1 MSLAGKKI
9 FVTGGSRGI
18 GLAIAIRAA
27 KDGAMIAIAAKTN
40 EPNPKLPGTIH
51 TAASEITAA
60 GGKALAIQCDLRD
73 ENQISAAVDQAAKE
87 FGGIDILINNAGL
100 MSDVSITKM
109 SDELWDEAIN
119 LNLSVAFKLIRA
131 CAPSMVSKKWGRVI
145 NISSQVALT
154 GSANHAH
161 YATAKAGLLG
171 LTYSAAKEY
180 GASGVTVN
188 AVLPGRI
195 ETKMIADRSV
205 GRLDEWLSQTPLNRL
220 GRPDEVAAMINFLA
234 SDASSYITGAA
245 INVNGGL
252 VMG

>member
-1 MSLAGKKI
+1 MKVAL
-9 FVTGGSRGI
+9 VTGGATGI
-18 GLAIAIRAA
+18 GAA
-27 KDGAMIAIAAKTN
+27 TVA
-40 EPNPKLPGTIH
+40 
-51 TAASEITAA
+51 
-60 GGKALAIQCDLRD
+60 ALAAEKITVALQYSSSQKEAKQIADQLNGKGFKVEIFQADLSRKGAA
-73 ENQISAAVDQAAKE
+73 ENLVEQVKKNLGE
-87 FGGIDILINNAGL
+87 IDILVNNAGV
-100 MSDVSITKM
+100 MSDASIIQM
-109 SDELWDEAIN
+109 SDQLWDEAIN
-119 LNLSVAFKLIRA
+119 VNLTAAFKLIRA

-161 YATAKAGLLG
+161 YATAKAGLLC

-220 GRPDEVAAMINFLA
+220 GRPDEVASMINFLA

>member
-1 MSLAGKKI
+1 MKVAL
-9 FVTGGSRGI
+9 VTGGATGI
-18 GLAIAIRAA
+18 GAA
-27 KDGAMIAIAAKTN
+27 TV
-40 EPNPKLPGTIH
+40 
-51 TAASEITAA
+51 
-60 GGKALAIQCDLRD
+60 KALAEEKITVALQYSRSEKEAKQIADQLNDKGFKVEIFQADLSQTGNA
-73 ENQISAAVDQAAKE
+73 ENLVAQVKQKLGD
-87 FGGIDILINNAGL
+87 IDILINNAGV
-100 MSDVSITKM
+100 MSDASIIQM
-109 SDELWDEAIN
+109 SDALWDEAIN
-119 LNLSVAFKLIRA
+119 INLTAAFKLIRA

-145 NISSQVALT
+145 NVSSQVALT

-195 ETKMIADRSV
+195 ETKMIADRSI

-220 GRPDEVAAMINFLA
+220 GRPEEVASMINFLA
-234 SDASSYITGAA
+234 SEKASYVTGAA

>member
-1 MSLAGKKI
+1 MKVAL
-9 FVTGGSRGI
+9 VTGGATGI
-18 GLAIAIRAA
+18 GAA
-27 KDGAMIAIAAKTN
+27 TVA
-40 EPNPKLPGTIH
+40 
-51 TAASEITAA
+51 
-60 GGKALAIQCDLRD
+60 ALAAEKITVALQYSSSQKEAKQIAEQLNGKGFKVEIFQADLSQKGSA
-73 ENQISAAVDQAAKE
+73 ENLVEQVKKNLGD
-87 FGGIDILINNAGL
+87 IDILVNNAGV
-100 MSDVSITKM
+100 MSDASIIQM
-109 SDELWDEAIN
+109 SDDLWDEAIN
-119 LNLSVAFKLIRA
+119 INLTAAFKLIRA
-131 CAPSMVSKKWGRVI
+131 CAPTMVSKKWGRVI

-220 GRPDEVAAMINFLA
+220 GRPDEVASMINFLA

>member
-1 MSLAGKKI
+1 MRVAL
-9 FVTGGSRGI
+9 VTGGATGI
-18 GLAIAIRAA
+18 GAA
-27 KDGAMIAIAAKTN
+27 TVQ
-40 EPNPKLPGTIH
+40 
-51 TAASEITAA
+51 
-60 GGKALAIQCDLRD
+60 ALAAEKNSVALQYSSSQEEAKKLADQLNGQGLKVEIFQADLSKKGAA
-73 ENQISAAVDQAAKE
+73 ENLAAQVKKNLGD
-87 FGGIDILINNAGL
+87 IDILVNNAGV
-100 MSDVSITKM
+100 MSDSSIIQM
-109 SDELWDEAIN
+109 SDNFWDEAIN
-119 LNLSVAFKLIRA
+119 VNLTVAFKLIRA

-180 GASGVTVN
+180 GAFGVTVN

-195 ETKMIADRSV
+195 ESKMIADRSV

-220 GRPDEVAAMINFLA
+220 GRPDEVASMIKYLA
-234 SDASSYITGAA
+234 SEAASYITGAA

>member
-1 MSLAGKKI
+1 MKVAL
-9 FVTGGSRGI
+9 VTGGATGI
-18 GLAIAIRAA
+18 GAA
-27 KDGAMIAIAAKTN
+27 TVA
-40 EPNPKLPGTIH
+40 
-51 TAASEITAA
+51 
-60 GGKALAIQCDLRD
+60 ALAEDKITVALQYSS
-73 ENQISAAVDQAAKE
+73 SAAEAKQIAEQLNSKGLKVEIFQADLSQKDSVDKLVASVKAKLGE
-87 FGGIDILINNAGL
+87 IDILINNAGL
-100 MSDVSITKM
+100 MSDASIIEM
-109 SDELWDEAIN
+109 SDELWDQAIN
-119 LNLSVAFKLIRA
+119 INLTAAFKMIRA
-131 CAPSMVSKKWGRVI
+131 CAPSMVSKKWGRII

-195 ETKMIADRSV
+195 ETNMIAQRSI
-205 GRLDEWLSQTPLNRL
+205 GRLDEWLAQTPLNRL
-220 GRPDEVAAMINFLA
+220 GRPDEVAGMINFLVSETA
-234 SDASSYITGAA
+234 SYVTGAA

>member
-1 MSLAGKKI
+1 VKVAL
-9 FVTGGSRGI
+9 VTGGATGI
-18 GLAIAIRAA
+18 GAA
-27 KDGAMIAIAAKTN
+27 TV
-40 EPNPKLPGTIH
+40 
-51 TAASEITAA
+51 
-60 GGKALAIQCDLRD
+60 KALAEEKISVALQYSSSQVEAKKLSDQLNAQGFKVEIFQADLSQKGSA
-73 ENQISAAVDQAAKE
+73 ENLVAQVKQKLGD
-87 FGGIDILINNAGL
+87 IDILINNAGV
-100 MSDVSITKM
+100 MSDASIIQM
-109 SDELWDEAIN
+109 SDALWDEAIN
-119 LNLSVAFKLIRA
+119 INLTAAFKLIRA

-195 ETKMIADRSV
+195 ETKMIADRSI

-220 GRPDEVAAMINFLA
+220 GRPEEVASMINFLVSEQA
-234 SDASSYITGAA
+234 SYVTGAA

>member
-1 MSLAGKKI
+1 VAL
-9 FVTGGSRGI
+9 VTGGATGI
-18 GLAIAIRAA
+18 GAATVTAMAESKITVALQYSSSETQAQQIAEQLNSKGA
-27 KDGAMIAIAAKTN
+27 KIEIFQADLSQKDSA
-40 EPNPKLPGTIH
+40 EKLV
-51 TAASEITAA
+51 
-60 GGKALAIQCDLRD
+60 
-73 ENQISAAVDQAAKE
+73 AAVKAKL
-87 FGGIDILINNAGL
+87 GDIDILINNAGL
-100 MSDVSITKM
+100 MTDASIIEM
-109 SDELWDEAIN
+109 SNELWDQALNIN
-119 LNLSVAFKLIRA
+119 LTAAFKLIRA
-131 CAPSMVSKKWGRVI
+131 CAPSMVAKKWGRII

-195 ETKMIADRSV
+195 ETNMIAQRSI

-220 GRPDEVAAMINFLA
+220 GRPDEVAGMINFLA
-234 SDASSYITGAA
+234 SEMASYVTGAS

>member
-1 MSLAGKKI
+1 MKVAL
-9 FVTGGSRGI
+9 VTGGATGI
-18 GLAIAIRAA
+18 GAA
-27 KDGAMIAIAAKTN
+27 TVR
-40 EPNPKLPGTIH
+40 
-51 TAASEITAA
+51 
-60 GGKALAIQCDLRD
+60 ALAEEKISVALQYSSSQVEAKKLSDQLNAQGFKVEIFQADLSQKGSA
-73 ENQISAAVDQAAKE
+73 ENLVAQVKQKLGD
-87 FGGIDILINNAGL
+87 IDILINNAGV
-100 MSDVSITKM
+100 MSDASIIQM
-109 SDELWDEAIN
+109 SDALWDEAIN
-119 LNLSVAFKLIRA
+119 INLTAAFKLIRA

-195 ETKMIADRSV
+195 ETKMIADRSI

-220 GRPDEVAAMINFLA
+220 GRPEEVASMINFLA
-234 SDASSYITGAA
+234 SEKASYVTGAA

>member
-1 MSLAGKKI
+1 MKVAL
-9 FVTGGSRGI
+9 VTGGATGI
-18 GLAIAIRAA
+18 GAA
-27 KDGAMIAIAAKTN
+27 TV
-40 EPNPKLPGTIH
+40 
-51 TAASEITAA
+51 
-60 GGKALAIQCDLRD
+60 KALAEEKITVALQYSSSENEAKQIADQLNDKGFKVEIFQADLSQAGNA
-73 ENQISAAVDQAAKE
+73 ENLVAQVKQKLGD
-87 FGGIDILINNAGL
+87 IDILINNAGV
-100 MSDVSITKM
+100 MSDASIIQM
-109 SDELWDEAIN
+109 SDALWDEAIN
-119 LNLSVAFKLIRA
+119 VNLTAAFKLIRA

-220 GRPDEVAAMINFLA
+220 GRADEVASMINFLA
-234 SDASSYITGAA
+234 SDASSYITGAS

>member
-1 MSLAGKKI
+1 VKVAL
-9 FVTGGSRGI
+9 VTGGATGI
-18 GLAIAIRAA
+18 GAA
-27 KDGAMIAIAAKTN
+27 TVA
-40 EPNPKLPGTIH
+40 
-51 TAASEITAA
+51 
-60 GGKALAIQCDLRD
+60 ALAEEKITVALQYSSSANEAKQIAEELNSKGLKVEIFQADLSQKD
-73 ENQISAAVDQAAKE
+73 SAEKLVASVKAKL
-87 FGGIDILINNAGL
+87 GDIDILINNAGL
-100 MSDVSITKM
+100 MSDASIIEM
-109 SDELWDEAIN
+109 SDELWDQALNIN
-119 LNLSVAFKLIRA
+119 LTAAFKLIRA
-131 CAPSMVSKKWGRVI
+131 SAPSMVSKKWGRII

-195 ETKMIADRSV
+195 ETNMIAQRSI

-220 GRPDEVAAMINFLA
+220 GRPDEVAGMINFLA
-234 SDASSYITGAA
+234 SEMASYVTGAA

>member
-1 MSLAGKKI
+1 MAL
-9 FVTGGSRGI
+9 VTGGATGI
-18 GLAIAIRAA
+18 GAATVTAMAESKITVALQYSSSETQAKQIAEQLNSKGA
-27 KDGAMIAIAAKTN
+27 KIEIFQADLSQKDSA
-40 EPNPKLPGTIH
+40 EKLV
-51 TAASEITAA
+51 
-60 GGKALAIQCDLRD
+60 
-73 ENQISAAVDQAAKE
+73 AAVKAKL
-87 FGGIDILINNAGL
+87 GDIDILINNAGL
-100 MSDVSITKM
+100 MTDASIIEM
-109 SDELWDEAIN
+109 SNELWDQALNIN
-119 LNLSVAFKLIRA
+119 LTAAFKLIRA
-131 CAPSMVSKKWGRVI
+131 CAPSMVAKKWGRII

-195 ETKMIADRSV
+195 QTNMIAQRSK
-205 GRLDEWLSQTPLNRL
+205 GRLDEWLAQTPLNRL
-220 GRPDEVAAMINFLA
+220 GKPEEVAGMINFLA
-234 SDASSYITGAA
+234 SEMASYVTGAS

>member
-1 MSLAGKKI
+1 MKVAL
-9 FVTGGSRGI
+9 VTGGATGI
-18 GLAIAIRAA
+18 GAA
-27 KDGAMIAIAAKTN
+27 TV
-40 EPNPKLPGTIH
+40 
-51 TAASEITAA
+51 
-60 GGKALAIQCDLRD
+60 KALAEEKISVALQYSSSQEEAKKLSDQLNAKGFKVEIFQADLSQKGSA
-73 ENQISAAVDQAAKE
+73 ENLVTQVKQKLGD
-87 FGGIDILINNAGL
+87 IDILVNNAGV
-100 MSDVSITKM
+100 MSDSSIVKM
-109 SDELWDEAIN
+109 SDDLWDEAIN
-119 LNLSVAFKLIRA
+119 VNLTAAFKLIRA

-220 GRPDEVAAMINFLA
+220 GRADEVASMINFLA
-234 SDASSYITGAA
+234 SDASSYITGAS

>member
-1 MSLAGKKI
+1 MKVAL
-9 FVTGGSRGI
+9 VTGGATGI
-18 GLAIAIRAA
+18 GA
-27 KDGAMIAIAAKTN
+27 DTV
-40 EPNPKLPGTIH
+40 
-51 TAASEITAA
+51 
-60 GGKALAIQCDLRD
+60 KALAEEKITVALQYSRSEKEAKQIAGQLNDKGFKVEIFQADLSQTGNA
-73 ENQISAAVDQAAKE
+73 ENLVAQVKQKLGD
-87 FGGIDILINNAGL
+87 IDILINNAGV
-100 MSDVSITKM
+100 MSDASIIQM
-109 SDELWDEAIN
+109 SDALWDEAIN
-119 LNLSVAFKLIRA
+119 INLTAAFKLIRA

-195 ETKMIADRSV
+195 ETKMIADRSI

-220 GRPDEVAAMINFLA
+220 GRPEEVASMINFLA
-234 SDASSYITGAA
+234 SEQASYVTGAA

>member
-1 MSLAGKKI
+1 VKVAL
-9 FVTGGSRGI
+9 VTGGATGI
-18 GLAIAIRAA
+18 GAA
-27 KDGAMIAIAAKTN
+27 TVA
-40 EPNPKLPGTIH
+40 
-51 TAASEITAA
+51 
-60 GGKALAIQCDLRD
+60 ALAEEKITVALQYSSSAVEAKQIAEQLSSKGAKVEIFQADLSQKD
-73 ENQISAAVDQAAKE
+73 SAEKLVASIKSKLGD
-87 FGGIDILINNAGL
+87 IDILVNNAGL
-100 MSDVSITKM
+100 MSDASIIEM
-109 SDELWDEAIN
+109 SDELWDQALNIN
-119 LNLSVAFKLIRA
+119 LTAAFKLIKA
-131 CAPSMVSKKWGRVI
+131 CAPSMVSKKWGRII

-195 ETKMIADRSV
+195 ETNMIAQRSI

-220 GRPDEVAAMINFLA
+220 GRPDEVAGMINFLA
-234 SDASSYITGAA
+234 SETASYVTGAA

>member
-1 MSLAGKKI
+1 MRVAL
-9 FVTGGSRGI
+9 VTGGATGI
-18 GLAIAIRAA
+18 GAA
-27 KDGAMIAIAAKTN
+27 TVQ
-40 EPNPKLPGTIH
+40 
-51 TAASEITAA
+51 
-60 GGKALAIQCDLRD
+60 ALAAEKNSVALQYSSSQEEAKKLADQLNGQGFKVEIFQADLSKKGAA
-73 ENQISAAVDQAAKE
+73 ENLAAQVKKNLGD
-87 FGGIDILINNAGL
+87 IDILVNNAGV
-100 MSDVSITKM
+100 MSDSSIIQM
-109 SDELWDEAIN
+109 SDDFWDEAIN
-119 LNLSVAFKLIRA
+119 VNLTAAFKLIRA

-180 GASGVTVN
+180 GAFGVTVN

-195 ETKMIADRSV
+195 ESKMIADRSI

-220 GRPDEVAAMINFLA
+220 GRPDEVASMIKYLA
-234 SDASSYITGAA
+234 SEAASYITGAA

>member
-1 MSLAGKKI
+1 VKVAL
-9 FVTGGSRGI
+9 VTGGATGI
-18 GLAIAIRAA
+18 GAA
-27 KDGAMIAIAAKTN
+27 TVA
-40 EPNPKLPGTIH
+40 
-51 TAASEITAA
+51 
-60 GGKALAIQCDLRD
+60 ALAEEKITVALQYSS
-73 ENQISAAVDQAAKE
+73 SAAEAKQIAEQLNSKGLKVEIFQADLSQKDSADKLVASVKAKLGE
-87 FGGIDILINNAGL
+87 IDILINNAGL
-100 MSDVSITKM
+100 MSDASIIEM
-109 SDELWDEAIN
+109 SDELWDQAIN
-119 LNLSVAFKLIRA
+119 INLTAAFKLIRA
-131 CAPSMVSKKWGRVI
+131 CAPSMVSKKWGRII

-195 ETKMIADRSV
+195 ETNMIAQRSI
-205 GRLDEWLSQTPLNRL
+205 GRLDEWLAQTPLKRL
-220 GRPDEVAAMINFLA
+220 GSPDEVAGMINFLA
-234 SDASSYITGAA
+234 SETASYVTGAA

>member
-1 MSLAGKKI
+1 MKVAL
-9 FVTGGSRGI
+9 VTGGATGI
-18 GLAIAIRAA
+18 GAA
-27 KDGAMIAIAAKTN
+27 TV
-40 EPNPKLPGTIH
+40 
-51 TAASEITAA
+51 
-60 GGKALAIQCDLRD
+60 KALAEEKITVALQYSSSENEAKQIADQLNNRGYKVEIFQADLSQAGNA
-73 ENQISAAVDQAAKE
+73 ENLVAQVKQKLGD
-87 FGGIDILINNAGL
+87 IDILINNAGV
-100 MSDVSITKM
+100 MSDASIIQM
-109 SDELWDEAIN
+109 SDALWDEAIN
-119 LNLSVAFKLIRA
+119 INLTAAFKLIRA

-195 ETKMIADRSV
+195 ETKMIADRSI

-220 GRPDEVAAMINFLA
+220 GRADEVASMINFLA
-234 SDASSYITGAA
+234 SEKASYVTGAA

>member
-1 MSLAGKKI
+1 VRVAL
-9 FVTGGSRGI
+9 VTGGATGI
-18 GLAIAIRAA
+18 GAATVQSLAAEKNSVALQYSSSQEEAKQLAEQLNGQGFKVEIFQADLSQKGSAENLAA
-27 KDGAMIAIAAKTN
+27 QVKKNLGD
-40 EPNPKLPGTIH
+40 
-51 TAASEITAA
+51 
-60 GGKALAIQCDLRD
+60 
-73 ENQISAAVDQAAKE
+73 
-87 FGGIDILINNAGL
+87 IDILVNNAGV
-100 MSDVSITKM
+100 MSDSSIIQM
-109 SDELWDEAIN
+109 SDDFWDEAIN
-119 LNLSVAFKLIRA
+119 VNLTAAFKLIRA

-180 GASGVTVN
+180 GAFGVTVN

-195 ETKMIADRSV
+195 ESKMIADRSV

-220 GRPDEVAAMINFLA
+220 GRPDEVASMIKYLA
-234 SDASSYITGAA
+234 SEAASYITGAA

>member
-1 MSLAGKKI
+1 VAL
-9 FVTGGSRGI
+9 VTGGATGI
-18 GLAIAIRAA
+18 GAATVTAMAESKITVALQYSSSETQAKQIAEQLNSKGA
-27 KDGAMIAIAAKTN
+27 KIEIFQADLSQKDSA
-40 EPNPKLPGTIH
+40 EKLV
-51 TAASEITAA
+51 
-60 GGKALAIQCDLRD
+60 
-73 ENQISAAVDQAAKE
+73 AAVKAKL
-87 FGGIDILINNAGL
+87 GDIDILINNAGL
-100 MSDVSITKM
+100 MTDASIIEM
-109 SDELWDEAIN
+109 SNELWDQALNIN
-119 LNLSVAFKLIRA
+119 LTAAFKLIRA
-131 CAPSMVSKKWGRVI
+131 CAPSMVAKKWGRII

-195 ETKMIADRSV
+195 ETNMIAQRSI

-220 GRPDEVAAMINFLA
+220 GRPDEVAGMINFLA
-234 SDASSYITGAA
+234 SEMASYVTGAS

>member
-1 MSLAGKKI
+1 VRVAL
-9 FVTGGSRGI
+9 VTGGATGI
-18 GLAIAIRAA
+18 GAATVQSLAAEKNSVALQYSSSQEEAKQLAEQLNGQGFKVEIFQADLSQKGSAENLAA
-27 KDGAMIAIAAKTN
+27 QVKQNLGD
-40 EPNPKLPGTIH
+40 
-51 TAASEITAA
+51 
-60 GGKALAIQCDLRD
+60 
-73 ENQISAAVDQAAKE
+73 
-87 FGGIDILINNAGL
+87 IDILVNNAGVMSDSSIIQ
-100 MSDVSITKM
+100 MSDVF
-109 SDELWDEAIN
+109 WDEAIN
-119 LNLSVAFKLIRA
+119 VNLTAAFKLIRA

-180 GASGVTVN
+180 GAFGVTVN

-195 ETKMIADRSV
+195 ESKMIADRSV

-220 GRPDEVAAMINFLA
+220 GRPDEVASMIKYLA
-234 SDASSYITGAA
+234 SEAASYITGAA

>member
-1 MSLAGKKI
+1 VAL
-9 FVTGGSRGI
+9 VTGGATGI
-18 GLAIAIRAA
+18 GAATVTAMAESKITVALQYSSSETQAKQIAEQLNSKGA
-27 KDGAMIAIAAKTN
+27 KIEIFQADLSQKDSA
-40 EPNPKLPGTIH
+40 EKLV
-51 TAASEITAA
+51 
-60 GGKALAIQCDLRD
+60 
-73 ENQISAAVDQAAKE
+73 AAVKAKL
-87 FGGIDILINNAGL
+87 GDIDILINNAGL
-100 MSDVSITKM
+100 MTDASIIEM
-109 SDELWDEAIN
+109 SNELWDQALNIN
-119 LNLSVAFKLIRA
+119 LTAAFKLIRA
-131 CAPSMVSKKWGRVI
+131 CAPSMVAKKWGRII

-195 ETKMIADRSV
+195 ETNMIAQRSI

-220 GRPDEVAAMINFLA
+220 GRPDEVAGMINFLA
-234 SDASSYITGAA
+234 SEMASYVTGAA

>member
-1 MSLAGKKI
+1 MKVAL
-9 FVTGGSRGI
+9 VTGGATGI
-18 GLAIAIRAA
+18 GAA
-27 KDGAMIAIAAKTN
+27 TV
-40 EPNPKLPGTIH
+40 
-51 TAASEITAA
+51 
-60 GGKALAIQCDLRD
+60 KALAEEKITVALQYSSSQKEAKQIADQLNDQGYKVEIFQADLSQKGSA
-73 ENQISAAVDQAAKE
+73 ENLVSQVKQKLGD
-87 FGGIDILINNAGL
+87 IDILINNSGV
-100 MSDVSITKM
+100 MSDASIIQM
-109 SDELWDEAIN
+109 SDALWDEAIN
-119 LNLSVAFKLIRA
+119 INLTAAFKLIRA

-195 ETKMIADRSV
+195 ETKMIADRSI

-220 GRPDEVAAMINFLA
+220 GRPDEVASMINFLA
-234 SDASSYITGAA
+234 SEQASYVTGAA

>member
-1 MSLAGKKI
+1 MKVAL
-9 FVTGGSRGI
+9 VTGGATGI
-18 GLAIAIRAA
+18 GAATVQSLAAEKISVALQYSSSQEEAKKLADQLNAQGFKVEIFQADLSQKAA
-27 KDGAMIAIAAKTN
+27 AENLVAQVKQ
-40 EPNPKLPGTIH
+40 KLG
-51 TAASEITAA
+51 
-60 GGKALAIQCDLRD
+60 D
-73 ENQISAAVDQAAKE
+73 
-87 FGGIDILINNAGL
+87 IDILVNNAGV
-100 MSDVSITKM
+100 MSDSSIIKM
-109 SDELWDEAIN
+109 SDDLWDEAIN
-119 LNLSVAFKLIRA
+119 VNLTAAFKLIRA

-220 GRPDEVAAMINFLA
+220 GRADEVASMINFLA
-234 SDASSYITGAA
+234 SDASSYITGAS

>member
-1 MSLAGKKI
+1 MAL
-9 FVTGGSRGI
+9 VTGGATGI
-18 GLAIAIRAA
+18 GAATVTAMAESKITVALQYSSSESQAKQIAEQLNSKGA
-27 KDGAMIAIAAKTN
+27 KVEIFQADLSQKDSV
-40 EPNPKLPGTIH
+40 EKLV
-51 TAASEITAA
+51 
-60 GGKALAIQCDLRD
+60 
-73 ENQISAAVDQAAKE
+73 AAVKAKLGE
-87 FGGIDILINNAGL
+87 IDILINNAGL
-100 MSDVSITKM
+100 MTDASIIDM
-109 SDELWDEAIN
+109 SDELWDQAIN
-119 LNLSVAFKLIRA
+119 INLTAAFKLIRA
-131 CAPSMVSKKWGRVI
+131 CAPSMVAKKWGRII

-195 ETKMIADRSV
+195 ETNMIAQRSI
-205 GRLDEWLSQTPLNRL
+205 GRLDEWLAQTPLNRL
-220 GRPDEVAAMINFLA
+220 GRPDEVAGMINFLVSETA
-234 SDASSYITGAA
+234 SYVTGAA